1 MQIKRYKSSV
11 IRRVSSEVVKHS
23 MLTVVSNT
31 VLCTCSL
38 LAINLEFSIKKKKV
52 NCVTRWMYSLS

>member
-38 LAINLEFSIKKKKV
+38 LAINLEFSIKKK
-52 NCVTRWMYSLS
+52 S